1 MQSSLL
7 FMAVLPAVKMNWM
20 YVLWYP
26 VWQRQ
31 SSHRRSYEQQRSLP
45 DHEGR
50 EEESVLASPD
60 FMFTEDLEMLKQE
73 NVSGDIALRFFDH
86 DGQECNT
93 TLKERMI
100 SISMEQFKK
109 IDRKISLVSGVSKAN
124 AVLSALKGGL
134 VDVLILDSN
143 LAEALLKLTQE

>member
-1 MQSSLL
+1 
-7 FMAVLPAVKMNWM
+7 
-20 YVLWYP
+20 
-26 VWQRQ
+26 
-31 SSHRRSYEQQRSLP
+31 
-45 DHEGR
+45 
-50 EEESVLASPD
+50 
-60 FMFTEDLEMLKQE
+60 MLKQE

-134 VDVLILDSN
+134 YRLRGLVHWMARTLCRADMAGRDPRHGQRFQVLPRND
-143 LAEALLKLTQE
+143 AV

>member
-1 MQSSLL
+1 
-7 FMAVLPAVKMNWM
+7 
-20 YVLWYP
+20 
-26 VWQRQ
+26 
-31 SSHRRSYEQQRSLP
+31 
-45 DHEGR
+45 
-50 EEESVLASPD
+50 
-60 FMFTEDLEMLKQE
+60 MLKQE

-124 AVLSALKGGL
+124 AVLRGGL

>member
-1 MQSSLL
+1 
-7 FMAVLPAVKMNWM
+7 
-20 YVLWYP
+20 
-26 VWQRQ
+26 
-31 SSHRRSYEQQRSLP
+31 
-45 DHEGR
+45 
-50 EEESVLASPD
+50 
-60 FMFTEDLEMLKQE
+60 MLKQE

-124 AVLSALKGGL
+124 ASVKRFKGRAGGCADPGL
-134 VDVLILDSN
+134 QSC
-143 LAEALLKLTQE
+143 

>member
-1 MQSSLL
+1 MFDHVTISVSGIGS
-7 FMAVLPAVKMNWM
+7 F
-20 YVLWYP
+20 YP
-26 VWQRQ
+26 T
-31 SSHRRSYEQQRSLP
+31 
-45 DHEGR
+45 
-50 EEESVLASPD
+50 EESVLASPD
-60 FMFTEDLEMLKQE
+60 FMSTEDLEMLKQE

-143 LAEALLKLTQE
+143 LAEALLKLSEDMSSQEQYFMPVSL

>member
-1 MQSSLL
+1 MFPEILPFASLI
-7 FMAVLPAVKMNWM
+7 MT
-20 YVLWYP
+20 
-26 VWQRQ
+26 
-31 SSHRRSYEQQRSLP
+31 
-45 DHEGR
+45 D
-50 EEESVLASPD
+50 
-60 FMFTEDLEMLKQE
+60 
-73 NVSGDIALRFFDH
+73 
-86 DGQECNT
+86 NT

>member
-1 MQSSLL
+1 MSRMAKAFFGENYYLLTDALMSSKEASRIMKEEKNNQRV
-7 FMAVLPAVKMNWM
+7 FKMFDH
-20 YVLWYP
+20 VTISVSGIGSFYP
-26 VWQRQ
+26 T
-31 SSHRRSYEQQRSLP
+31 
-45 DHEGR
+45 
-50 EEESVLASPD
+50 EE
-60 FMFTEDLEMLKQE
+60 LKQE

-143 LAEALLKLTQE
+143 LAEALLKLSEAMPSQE

>member
-1 MQSSLL
+1 
-7 FMAVLPAVKMNWM
+7 
-20 YVLWYP
+20 
-26 VWQRQ
+26 
-31 SSHRRSYEQQRSLP
+31 
-45 DHEGR
+45 
-50 EEESVLASPD
+50 
-60 FMFTEDLEMLKQE
+60 MLKQE

-93 TLKERMI
+93 ILKERMI

-109 IDRKISLVSGVSKAN
+109 INRKISLVSGVSKAN

-143 LAEALLKLTQE
+143 LAEALVKTCLHKSNILCLYLYKINKNPSADNLSTEGFSYSSSA

>member
-1 MQSSLL
+1 
-7 FMAVLPAVKMNWM
+7 
-20 YVLWYP
+20 
-26 VWQRQ
+26 
-31 SSHRRSYEQQRSLP
+31 
-45 DHEGR
+45 
-50 EEESVLASPD
+50 
-60 FMFTEDLEMLKQE
+60 MFTEDLEMLKQD